1 MGRRKFSRRGAAHRA
16 GRFPALPLLPQ
27 RMSQLHA
34 ALLST
39 LLSRKVLA
47 VVNDVR
53 GLAEIIEEEPD
64 LSEHERAALLR
75 ATRRM
80 LAEADTLLGWISQVP
95 MSGVRN

>member
-1 MGRRKFSRRGAAHRA
+1 MNH
-16 GRFPALPLLPQ
+16 
-27 RMSQLHA
+27 LHT

-39 LLSRKVLA
+39 LLSRKVA
-47 VVNDVR
+47 EIVHDVR
-53 GLAEIIEEEPD
+53 GLAEIIEEEPE

-80 LAEADTLLGWISQVP
+80 LAEADAVLGWISQVP